1 MKDKD
6 KILKEMQIQIYT
18 YEQINN
24 GEIPILVISG
34 RFYESLWFE
43 SISLHNVKMS
53 HDGKYTLLGS
63 EFKVS
68 YSLAFDEFIVG
79 KRFKVGSKSNGR
91 NYNVKADDNDAV
103 WSGC

>member
-6 KILKEMQIQIYT
+6 KVLKEMQIQIYT

-24 GEIPILVISG
+24 GETPVLVISG
-34 RFYESLWFE
+34 NFYESLWFE
-43 SISLHNVKMS
+43 SISLHNVKVDN
-53 HDGKYTLLGS
+53 DGKYMLLGC

-79 KRFKVGSKSNGR
+79 KRFKVTE
-91 NYNVKADDNDAV
+91 
-103 WSGC
+103 